1 MKKNPA
7 QRGRPAID
15 VIEEAVHLL
24 RTSPVST
31 LLIYY
36 TGAIPFALGMLYFW
50 ADMSRGAYAHRHI
63 ALASFGM
70 ALLYLWLKCWQAV
83 FATKLRE
90 SVAAAPNSKWSLH
103 RTIKLALVQGMIQP
117 SRLIIHP
124 IALILTIPF
133 GWVTAFYEGV
143 SVVGDGTEL
152 EVRQII
158 KRASSQA
165 GAWPGQNHAI
175 LLIFALLAFF
185 LWLNAA
191 ILILGIP
198 QLLKMFLGIETGF
211 TRAGY
216 WMIWNTTFLAATV
229 TLAWLALDPLIKA
242 VYVLRSFHTAARK
255 DGADLLAE
263 LSRVHASAKVV
274 ALALILLA
282 TFAAGPLRAAERRA
296 SPADV
301 SSTQLDESIKRTL
314 QHDKYAWRLP
324 RQTIVDEPEGVTKS
338 WLRAL
343 FEGLGETIKN
353 WLRSIRDLIG
363 DIFRWIEKYFRS
375 KTKAAEDT
383 ASKGRDWM
391 VMLRGFAYVLLA
403 LAAIALIWLLVK
415 LWRHSSRISKVVHAE
430 VITAKPDLSDEHV
443 TAAQLPEDEWLK
455 LGREMIEKGD
465 LRLALR
471 AFYLASLAHLAS
483 REIVRIAQF
492 KSNRD
497 YEHEVN
503 WRARAQVDLR
513 RAFSDNVSAFER
525 VWYGLYEVTGETM
538 TQFQSNLERI
548 RSC

>member
-1 MKKNPA
+1 MA
-7 QRGRPAID
+7 
-15 VIEEAVHLL
+15 
-24 RTSPVST
+24 T
-31 LLIYY
+31 LLLYY

-50 ADMSRGAYAHRHI
+50 AEMSRGAYAQRHI
-63 ALASFGM
+63 AIASFGM

-83 FATKLRE
+83 FATRLRE
-90 SVAAAPNSKWSLH
+90 RIAAAPYSQWTLR
-103 RTIKLALVQGMIQP
+103 RTIKLVLVQGMIQP

-124 IALILTIPF
+124 IAMILTIPF
-133 GWVTAFYEGV
+133 GWVTAFYE
-143 SVVGDGTEL
+143 SVTVDGDGTEL

-165 GAWPGQNHAI
+165 GAWPAQNHAI
-175 LLIFALLAFF
+175 LLIFALLSLF

-191 ILILGIP
+191 ILILGTP
-198 QLLKMFLGIETGF
+198 QLLKMLLGIETGF

-229 TLAWLALDPLIKA
+229 TLTWLALDPLVKA
-242 VYVLRSFHTAARK
+242 VYVLRYFHSTARK

-263 LSRVHASAKVV
+263 LSRVRASSKVV
-274 ALALILLA
+274 TLALILLA
-282 TFAAGPLRAAERRA
+282 TFAAGPLRGAEKPA
-296 SPADV
+296 SQANV

-324 RQTIVDEPEGVTKS
+324 RQTIADEQEGVTKS

-353 WLRSIRDLIG
+353 WMRATRDLIG
-363 DIFRWIEKYFRS
+363 DIFRWINKYFHS
-375 KTKAAEDT
+375 KPKAAEDAT
-383 ASKGRDWM
+383 AKGRDWM

-403 LAAIALIWLLVK
+403 LAAIALIWLLVR

-430 VITAKPDLSDEHV
+430 VIAAKPDLTDEHV

-455 LGREMIEKGD
+455 LGREMIEKSE

-503 WRARAQVDLR
+503 RRARAQADLR
-513 RAFSDNVSAFER
+513 AAFSDNIAAFER